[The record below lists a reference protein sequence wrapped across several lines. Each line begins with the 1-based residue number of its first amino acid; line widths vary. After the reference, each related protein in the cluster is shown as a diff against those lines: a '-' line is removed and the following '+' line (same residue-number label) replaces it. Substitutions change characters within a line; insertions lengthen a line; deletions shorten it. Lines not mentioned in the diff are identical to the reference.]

1 MSPPIKNLTP
11 SRRFAAIV
19 PHDTTEQKVDD
30 RPMRAVYVGGIGNVV
45 VLDDEGTTT
54 TFTAVPVGTVLPI
67 SGVITT
73 ASTATLMVGIYE

>member
-1 MSPPIKNLTP
+1 
-11 SRRFAAIV
+11 
-19 PHDTTEQKVDD
+19 
-30 RPMRAVYVGGIGNVV
+30 MRAVYVGGTGHVV

-54 TFTAVPVGTVLPI
+54 TFSAVPIGTILPI